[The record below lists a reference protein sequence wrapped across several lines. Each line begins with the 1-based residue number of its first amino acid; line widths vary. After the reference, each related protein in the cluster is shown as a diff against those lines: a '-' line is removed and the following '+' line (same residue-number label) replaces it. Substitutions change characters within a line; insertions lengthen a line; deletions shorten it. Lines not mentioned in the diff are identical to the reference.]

1 MVAVSVCIVN
11 YNCRDILRGCL
22 DSLYGQD
29 QGTSFETVVVDNA
42 SSDGAPEMVEAEYP
56 DVLLLRNASNEGF
69 SRGNNQAADVARGR
83 YLFFLNNDT
92 IVPAG
97 TLGQLQR
104 CAESHR
110 EAGMIGPRL
119 RGTDGKVQRSY
130 RPRPTLASL
139 LHRTYLFRVTGFFR
153 SNYHYYRRD
162 EFDPHHRRYVETLMG
177 AALFLRRE
185 VFDECGPWDVD
196 FLLGGEDLH
205 FSDQVARRYFLLFV
219 PEIEIIHHG
228 GVGTKARSDHGF
240 GPRLVGLT
248 QYLRKS
254 GYSRAALW
262 GYKLALTCDLPV
274 QLLLRAVE
282 YAARRLTGRA
292 DKAAASLRAVRGV
305 THFLLQ
311 GLPALWKV

>member
-11 YNCRDILRGCL
+11 YNCRDILRDCL

-56 DVLLLRNASNEGF
+56 EVLLLRNATNEGF
-69 SRGNNQAADVARGR
+69 ARGNNRAAAVARGR

-97 TLGQLQR
+97 ALGQLQR
-104 CAESHR
+104 CAEAHR
-110 EAGMIGPRL
+110 EAGLIGPRL
-119 RGTDGKVQRSY
+119 RGTDGNIQRSY

-153 SNYHYYRRD
+153 TTYRYYRRD

-185 VFDECGPWDVD
+185 VFDECGPWDED
-196 FLLGGEDLH
+196 FHFGGEDLL
-205 FSDQVARRYFLLFV
+205 FSNRVARRYFLLFV
-219 PEIEIIHHG
+219 PEIEIVHLG
-228 GVGTKARSDHGF
+228 GAGTKVRPGNAF
-240 GPRLVGLT
+240 GPFLVGLT
-248 QYLRKS
+248 TYLRKS
-254 GYSRAALW
+254 GYSRTALW
-262 GYKLALTCDLPV
+262 GYKLALTCDMPL
-274 QLLLRAVE
+274 QLLVRGVE
-282 YAARRLTGRA
+282 YTARRLTDRTE
-292 DKAAASLRAVRGV
+292 KAAMSLQALGGV
-305 THFLLQ
+305 THFLWR